1 MITSLQNSRVKA
13 VRALH
18 RRRQRE
24 REGRV
29 LLEGLRLIEDALAAG
44 FTPELLFYTA
54 EVPADPHAAALLPA
68 VGRAAEEVSPEV
80 MASLTETVTPQGIVA
95 VVPLPELAWPSTPS
109 LLLVCDTVRD
119 PGNLGTLLRAA
130 AGAGVDG
137 VLLPRGNVDV
147 WSGKVLR
154 AGMGAHFRLP
164 LRASLSWEAATERL
178 AGLAVRLADAS
189 GVIPYDQVEWTEA
202 SALIV
207 GGEAAG
213 ASREAMQRA
222 DETIVIPLAR
232 AVESL
237 NAAMAGSIIL
247 FEAQRQRRV
256 KST

>member
-1 MITSLQNSRVKA
+1 MITSLQNSRIKA
-13 VRALH
+13 ARALQ

-24 REGRV
+24 RQGR
-29 LLEGLRLIEDALAAG
+29 LLIEGLRLVEDALAAG
-44 FTPELLFYTA
+44 YPPEVLFYTA
-54 EVPADPHAAALLPA
+54 EIAADPRGAALLAA

-80 MASLTETVTPQGIVA
+80 MASLTETVTPQGVVA
-95 VVPLPELAWPSTPS
+95 VVPLPELPWPPVLTFV
-109 LLLVCDTVRD
+109 LVCDAVRD

-137 VLLPRGNVDV
+137 VLLPKGNVDV

-164 LRASLSWEAATERL
+164 LRASLGWEAVAERL
-178 AGLAVRLADAS
+178 RGLTVRLADVA
-189 GVIPYDQVEWTEA
+189 GRTPYDRVDWAQP

-213 ASREAMQRA
+213 AGREAAQLA
-222 DETIVIPLAR
+222 GETISIPLANE
-232 AVESL
+232 VESL

-256 KST
+256 KQG